1 MISLICESTKTNY
14 FEAVIAFFVIMTI
27 IGFILIL
34 VDKKRW
40 KAHVARSNEMI
51 EVRGGR
57 KSADETLEAE
67 EENQDG
73 KEKKK
78 KSKSKKSDGKYEY
91 EGRIKDRALIPIAI
105 LFGGIGEL
113 LGMIIFRHKW
123 YSKVYKIGMP
133 IIACINF
140 AFMFIIA
147 FAVKGIGGPEMGF
160 FA

>member
-27 IGFILIL
+27 IGFVLIL

-40 KAHVARSNEMI
+40 KAHIARSNEMVAMRSGKKVVDESI
-51 EVRGGR
+51 E
-57 KSADETLEAE
+57 E
-67 EENQDG
+67 ENENQDG
-73 KEKKK
+73 KGKKK
-78 KSKSKKSDGKYEY
+78 KSKSKSSEEYEY
-91 EGRIKDRALIPIAI
+91 EGRIKNRALITIAI

-133 IIACINF
+133 IIAAINF

>member
-27 IGFILIL
+27 IGFVLIL

-40 KAHVARSNEMI
+40 NAHVARSDEML
-51 EVRGGR
+51 EMRGWK
-57 KSADETLEAE
+57 KSANETVEGE
-67 EENQDG
+67 SENQD
-73 KEKKK
+73 KEGKKK
-78 KSKSKKSDGKYEY
+78 KSKLKGSEEYEY
-91 EGRIKDRALIPIAI
+91 EGRIKNGALITIAI

-113 LGMIIFRHKW
+113 LAMIIFRHKW

-133 IIACINF
+133 IIAAINF

-147 FAVKGIGGPEMGF
+147 FAVKGIGGPSMGF